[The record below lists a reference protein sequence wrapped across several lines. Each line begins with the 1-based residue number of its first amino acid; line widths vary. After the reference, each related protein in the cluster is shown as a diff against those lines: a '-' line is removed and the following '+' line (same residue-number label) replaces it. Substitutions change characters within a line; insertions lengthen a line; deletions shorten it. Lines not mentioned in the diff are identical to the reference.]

1 MKALWL
7 AVSVLVLAAVN
18 APAAERQMMGAEQD
32 HSQAAA
38 GDCEHF
44 YKTTFTSFG
53 EQIHDQEQREISL
66 DGIEQVRITAAQ
78 EGGLSIR
85 GWNKPH
91 ARLVVCR
98 YAVANTKQHAMRLMA
113 AIDVSSANGEIVARG
128 PKIDATQA
136 WWVNMILYLPRNA
149 NAEVQAANGAVA
161 IRNMSGRVTA
171 KSTTGGI
178 SVAQS
183 SGRYRITTESGG
195 ITLDRISGSVDAASR
210 DGAIALKVAG
220 AETPSIEAKTAEA
233 GHILCTLKSCES
245 GAMTANRT
253 MLRLG
258 DGIPDF
264 RLATTGA
271 SIFIGPVTY

>member
-1 MKALWL
+1 MKALLL
-7 AVSVLVLAAVN
+7 AVCVLVVAADT
-18 APAAERQMMGAEQD
+18 PAAERQMIGAEQD

-66 DGIEQVRITAAQ
+66 EGIEQIRVTAAQ

-98 YAVANTKQHAMRLMA
+98 YAVANTRQHAMRLMSR
-113 AIDVSSANGEIVARG
+113 IGVSSANGEIIARG

-161 IRNMSGRVTA
+161 IRNMSGRITA
-171 KSTTGGI
+171 KSTSGGI
-178 SVAQS
+178 SIAQS
-183 SGRYRITTESGG
+183 SGRYKVTTESGG
-195 ITLDRISGSVDAASR
+195 ITLDRITGSVDAASR

-220 AETPSIEAKTAEA
+220 AETPSVEAKTADA

-245 GAMTANRT
+245 SAMTANRT
-253 MLRLG
+253 TLRLG
-258 DGIPDF
+258 EGVPDF

>member
-1 MKALWL
+1 MKAFLL
-7 AVSVLVLAAVN
+7 ATSILLLSADAFAA
-18 APAAERQMMGAEQD
+18 RQVIGAEQD

-53 EQIHDQEQREISL
+53 EQIHDQEQREMSL
-66 DGIEQVRITAAQ
+66 HGVEQIRVTAAQ

-98 YAVANTKQHAMRLMA
+98 YAVANTKQHAMRLMSM
-113 AIDVSSANGEIVARG
+113 INVSSTAGEIVARG
-128 PKIDATQA
+128 PQIDGTQA
-136 WWVNMILYLPRNA
+136 WWVNMILYLPRKA
-149 NAEVQAANGAVA
+149 NVEVTAANGGVA
-161 IRNMSGRVTA
+161 IRNMSGRVNA

-178 SVAQS
+178 SVAHS
-183 SGRYRITTESGG
+183 SGRYTITTESGG
-195 ITLDRISGSVDAASR
+195 ITLDRIRGTVDAASR

-220 AETPSIEAKTAEA
+220 AEVPSVEARTAEE
-233 GHILCTLKSCES
+233 GHIRCTLKSCE
-245 GAMTANRT
+245 GEQMTSNRNV
-253 MLRLG
+253 LRLG
-258 DGIPDF
+258 EGVPDF
-264 RLATTGA
+264 RLATAGA